1 MQTAKVITE
10 NKGTVYN
17 IDEDM
22 YKDIDLSEF
31 SDEELSALGI
41 DPSSVEREGE
51 SEEDEEDSDEEQE
64 NLEDD
69 DESDSE
75 SDEDE
80 PNGTEEDSEDQ
91 EDEEQEDNSE
101 EEKDIRIPK
110 ARFDEAVQKE
120 RAKLEAAE
128 AQNTK
133 LMEQV
138 EKLLQN
144 LNKDP
149 APKVE
154 EKLVDI
160 DELETQYAN
169 HLLNGETEEAI
180 KVKKEINKENT
191 RIINELVKEAKK
203 SAKEET
209 TQEVSALSEK
219 EKMQNVI
226 NTSLSTYTFLDDK
239 SDDFNEEVVEEIN
252 ILAAGYKTSKGLS
265 ESEALQ
271 KAVDKIAK
279 PLVKK
284 TVSTQSKPKTE
295 ERKKAK
301 AKQVAKEPPRSP
313 SSRVKDKSLDEF
325 DWENMSEKDFDNLYK
340 KNPEIVDRYLKG
352 IHV

>member
-1 MQTAKVITE
+1 MQVAKVITE

-17 IDEDM
+17 IDENM

-41 DPSSVEREGE
+41 DPSSVEREE
-51 SEEDEEDSDEEQE
+51 EAEEDDEDFDEEQE

-80 PNGTEEDSEDQ
+80 SDEEDSEDE
-91 EDEEQEDNSE
+91 EDEEQE

-128 AQNTK
+128 AQNAK
-133 LMEQV
+133 LMEQI
-138 EKLLQN
+138 ERLLQN
-144 LNKDP
+144 LNKDL
-149 APKVE
+149 APNVE

-160 DELETQYAN
+160 DELETRYAN
-169 HLLNGETEEAI
+169 HLLNGETEEAV

-226 NTSLSTYTFLDDK
+226 NTAFSTYTFLDDK
-239 SDDFNEEVVEEIN
+239 SEDFNEEVVEEIN
-252 ILAAGYKTSKGLS
+252 ILAAGYKVSKGLS

-279 PLVKK
+279 PLLKK
-284 TVSTQSKPKTE
+284 VEPAQNKPKTE
-295 ERKKAK
+295 QRKKAK

-313 SSRVKDKSLDEF
+313 SSRVKDKSLDDF
-325 DWENMSEKDFDNLYK
+325 NWEEMSEKDFDTLYK
-340 KNPEIVDRYLKG
+340 KNPEIVNRYLKG
-352 IHV
+352 IHI